1 MRCLLYTSHDGERI
15 TVADGG
21 MGGRGNIHFVTST
34 PVSYTHLDVYKRQ
47 DHGRIV
53 EEGAT
58 AAVFGNP
65 QSPVT
70 RELLALSL
78 IHI

>member
-1 MRCLLYTSHDGERI
+1 MAVI
-15 TVADGG
+15 
-21 MGGRGNIHFVTST
+21 
-34 PVSYTHLDVYKRQ
+34 

-70 RELLALSL
+70 RELLANDDLVMATGRDEAKGQEG
-78 IHI
+78 